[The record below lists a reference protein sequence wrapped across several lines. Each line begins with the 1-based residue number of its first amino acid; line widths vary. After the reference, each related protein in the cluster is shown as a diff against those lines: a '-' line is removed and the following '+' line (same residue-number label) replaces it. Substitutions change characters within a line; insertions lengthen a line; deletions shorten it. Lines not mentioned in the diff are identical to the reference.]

1 MSNATSPRPVPSRRI
16 LVGVDFSPTSEL
28 AVQHAV
34 AIARHTGAPLALAH
48 VGLVPDSDDLDVAGG
63 ASTGPYRA
71 LLQLRLAEDRRRLAS
86 LRERI
91 AGQGVELSQVVLEDM
106 PDSGLIAAGKELDAD
121 LIVVGS
127 HGRTGMSRFLLGSVA
142 ERVVRHADCSV
153 LVARGEAVPGGY
165 RRIVVG
171 TDFSAP
177 AAAALEW
184 ALTVAAPSADVRVV
198 HGWSLTSLQ
207 ANDPA
212 DLVALA
218 GAIDTARGE
227 ATSRFGRELLAAR
240 RRSDVRLHFDAVE
253 GPASAVL
260 IDASCDADLV
270 VVGSHGRRGVRRWL
284 MGSVAEAVAR
294 HADCSALVAR

>member
-1 MSNATSPRPVPSRRI
+1 MSKTTSFPPAPSRRI
-16 LVGVDFSPTSEL
+16 LVGIDFSPTSEC
-28 AVQHAV
+28 AVQHAL
-34 AIARHTGAPLALAH
+34 AIARHTGAPLAVAH
-48 VGLVPDSDDLDVAGG
+48 VGMVPDPDDLDDAGG

-71 LLQLRLAEDRRRLAS
+71 LLQLRLAADRRRLAA

-91 AGQGVELSQVVLEDM
+91 SGQGVELSQVVLEDM
-106 PDSGLIAAGKELDAD
+106 PDAGLIAAGKELDAD

-153 LVARGEAVPGGY
+153 LVARGEPVPGGY

-171 TDFSAP
+171 TDFSER

-184 ALTVAAPSADVRVV
+184 ALTLAAPSADIRVV

-207 ANDPA
+207 DSDPA
-212 DLVALA
+212 EIVALA
-218 GAIDTARGE
+218 GSIDAARGA
-227 ATSRFGRELLAAR
+227 ATSRLGRELVAAR
-240 RRSDVRLHFDAVE
+240 RRADVRLQFDAVE

-260 IDASCDADLV
+260 IDAARKADLV

-294 HADCSALVAR
+294 HAGCSALVAR